1 MEGSPLAGSGW
12 WVRAARRQREQEKV
26 GTGGRQGGHG
36 QVDQRAGDSGRGW
49 QRRRRRQ
56 RGRACG
62 QRAGLWLW
70 RCGQRRRDWDGPSRQ
85 RQQGPHPTA
94 CNQRPNPP
102 TTIAPE
108 GGGPLAAKY
117 ALAAAGGQRGASR
130 RAAASRSQPWE
141 VWPVRVRGGS
151 STRPQSPSRSHRAPS
166 CPSAH
171 RGRDSMRV
179 SRLLW
184 SAPRSPRK
192 LGRRRDFLTRPDQ
205 QPADCSMGSCLASP
219 TIDVGDRKR
228 HVTGPPGRP
237 LIG

>member
-102 TTIAPE
+102 TAIAPE
-108 GGGPLAAKY
+108 GGGPLRLNTHWRPRVANAVHP
-117 ALAAAGGQRGASR
+117 AGPPPHGHNRGRCGPSGFVEGR
-130 RAAASRSQPWE
+130 RHGHNPL
-141 VWPVRVRGGS
+141 RG
-151 STRPQSPSRSHRAPS
+151 PIEPHRAP
-166 CPSAH
+166 
-171 RGRDSMRV
+171 
-179 SRLLW
+179 RLIE
-184 SAPRSPRK
+184 AAIR
-192 LGRRRDFLTRPDQ
+192 
-205 QPADCSMGSCLASP
+205 
-219 TIDVGDRKR
+219 
-228 HVTGPPGRP
+228 
-237 LIG
+237 